1 MRREIICVE
10 RTMCRMSRFYEQGKA
25 IEKSDIEQELI
36 LILMRFHG
44 KRTVW
49 KGNRQNER
57 RQI

>member
-49 KGNRQNER
+49 KGNTK
-57 RQI
+57 